1 MASIQEI
8 LDSLFQAGFASRDSI
23 RGLSN
28 DEIEEIEIAQGV
40 SLPKTIRQY
49 LKTLG
54 GHACSAFSED
64 NMSMPNLLSNKARFF
79 EYLMHVDQEVSLKSP
94 KEIYVFFA
102 DSQSCWFY
110 FCYCD
115 SAEDPEVFRLDE
127 TQTPAISPTGIL
139 FTDFIL
145 HLIARYK
152 NWSVGLTGSFNP

>member
-8 LDSLFQAGFASRDSI
+8 LDKLFQTGFASQDSI

-28 DEIEEIEIAQGV
+28 DEIEEIEIVQGV
-40 SLPKTIRQY
+40 SLPKTIREY

-54 GHACSAFSED
+54 GYASSAFSND
-64 NMSMPNLLSNKARFF
+64 NMSTPNLLSNKTRFF
-79 EYLMHVDQEVSLKSP
+79 EYLMHVDQEINLKSP

-115 SAEDPEVFRLDE
+115 SAEDPEVFLLDE
-127 TQTPAISPTGIL
+127 TKTPAISPTGIL
-139 FTDFIL
+139 FTEFIL
-145 HLIARYK
+145 HLIAQYK
-152 NWSVGLTGSFNP
+152 NWSEGLTGSFEP